1 MISSQIK
8 NRKNEIKLN
17 KNSTSRL
24 NFNKK
29 NPIIVINSG
38 INHETEQ
45 TSWFEMS
52 QENDSR
58 NKAKYKKLSD
68 EIV

>member
-8 NRKNEIKLN
+8 NRKNEMKLN

-29 NPIIVINSG
+29 NPVIVINSG
-38 INHETEQ
+38 VNRDTEQ
-45 TSWFEMS
+45 TSWFEIS

-58 NKAKYKKLSD
+58 NKAK
-68 EIV
+68 

>member
-8 NRKNEIKLN
+8 NRKNEMKLN

-38 INHETEQ
+38 VNRDTEQ
-45 TSWFEMS
+45 TSWFEIS

-58 NKAKYKKLSD
+58 NKAK
-68 EIV
+68 

>member
-8 NRKNEIKLN
+8 NRKNEMKLN

-38 INHETEQ
+38 VNRDTEQ
-45 TSWFEMS
+45 TSWFEIS

-58 NKAKYKKLSD
+58 NKTK
-68 EIV
+68 